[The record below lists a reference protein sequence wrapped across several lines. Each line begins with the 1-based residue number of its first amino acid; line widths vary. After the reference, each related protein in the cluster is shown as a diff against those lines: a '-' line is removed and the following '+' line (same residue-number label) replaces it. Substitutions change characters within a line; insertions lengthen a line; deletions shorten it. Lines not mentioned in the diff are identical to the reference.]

1 MVMSGIIGD
10 ILFIPSLFILSMFL
24 AFFFRKRIVRKIL
37 FLEFDENVKNLA
49 PRDFFYS
56 ILKMEKSIKSFY
68 LAEILFLLADIL
80 FILFGGYAMY
90 LERLEFSKKYSYLL
104 ISPASFVLDHLTLPI
119 ILWVIMFFLL
129 LLTLFMIKKEKK
141 RVSDMLNYLNKYNI
155 LNSAKKDFFNSD
167 KIIKSEVILQ
177 SDIKLGDKYL
187 FSIYTA
193 YILPYSWIKD
203 VKIEK
208 VHGRGGNGGFY
219 YLNFTLNKSFNP
231 VRIFFAKKET
241 AEQVK
246 NFILKKAL
254 Y

>member
-1 MVMSGIIGD
+1 MAIYGIAGNIM
-10 ILFIPSLFILSMFL
+10 FIPSLFILSMFL

-37 FLEFDENVKNLA
+37 FLEFDENVKNLT

-68 LAEILFLLADIL
+68 LAEILFLTADTV

-104 ISPASFVLDHLTLPI
+104 TSPMSFVVERLTAPF
-119 ILWVIMFFLL
+119 ILWVCMLFLL
-129 LLTLFMIKKEKK
+129 FLTLFMIKKEKK
-141 RVSDMLNYLNKYNI
+141 RVSDMLDYLNKYNI
-155 LNSAKKDFFNSD
+155 LNSAKIDFFNSD

-231 VRIFFAKKET
+231 VRIFFSKKET
-241 AEQVK
+241 AEQVRK
-246 NFILKKAL
+246 FLLKKAF

>member
-24 AFFFRKRIVRKIL
+24 AFFFNKRIVRKIL

-246 NFILKKAL
+246 KFLLKKAF